1 MELRHLRYFIAVAE
15 ELSFSRA
22 AEQLRIAQPPL
33 SQQIQALEAELGV
46 KLFDRKKRPLQ
57 LTLAGQAFLE
67 EARSILLQLEQSVLK
82 TQSIHLG
89 ESGYLT
95 IGFTSSITNG
105 VLPNILRMFQEHYPA
120 VKLILREGNN
130 ASQIQKLRDRLVD
143 LIFVYQYQSGETD
156 EFVVAPIAQEFLVA
170 VLPAPHPLAAQ
181 QQIALVDLADQAFV
195 MPLYQVVPGLTEQIY
210 RLCAQ
215 QNFVPQVAQ
224 EAIFMV
230 TILGLVAG
238 GIGVSLLPSSAQTLR
253 REGVVFR
260 PLQDATETI
269 QLSAIWRRQDE
280 SPILQQFLTVIGIEI
295 DRRDEA

>member
-1 MELRHLRYFIAVAE
+1 MELRHLRYFVTVAE

-67 EARSILLQLEQSVLK
+67 EARSTLRQLEQAVLK

-89 ESGYLT
+89 ESGCLT
-95 IGFTSSITNG
+95 IGFTSSITNSA
-105 VLPNILRMFQEHYPA
+105 LPNILRTFQDHYPA

-130 ASQIQKLRDRLVD
+130 ASQIPKLRDRLVD
-143 LIFVYQYQSGETD
+143 IIFVYQHQMIEASELAVTS
-156 EFVVAPIAQEFLVA
+156 IAQETLIA
-170 VLPAPHPLAAQ
+170 VLPHQHPLAVKP
-181 QQIALVDLADQAFV
+181 QIALTDLADQDFV

-215 QNFVPQVAQ
+215 QNFVPRVAQ
-224 EAIFMV
+224 EAIFTV

-238 GIGVSLLPSSAQTLR
+238 GIGVSLLPSSVQTLQ
-253 REGVVFR
+253 REGVVYR
-260 PLQDATETI
+260 PLQDVTETI
-269 QLSAIWRRQDE
+269 QLSAIWRQQDA
-280 SPILQQFLTVIGIEI
+280 SPILQQFLAITGIEAN
-295 DRRDEA
+295 RPV